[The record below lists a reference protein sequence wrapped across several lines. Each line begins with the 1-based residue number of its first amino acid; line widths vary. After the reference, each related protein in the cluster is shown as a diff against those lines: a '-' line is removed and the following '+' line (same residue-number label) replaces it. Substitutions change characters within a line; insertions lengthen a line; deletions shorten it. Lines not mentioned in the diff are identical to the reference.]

1 MDWMILL
8 FVGAMVLG
16 LYFMSGQV
24 EPSTHD
30 LLMVAIISLMVIVI
44 LPQVI

>member
-1 MDWMILL
+1 MMI
-8 FVGAMVLG
+8 FIGAIVLG
-16 LYFMSGQV
+16 LYLIAGHV

-30 LLMVAIISLMVIVI
+30 LLMVALIGLIVVVV

>member
-16 LYFMSGQV
+16 LYLIAGQV

-30 LLMVAIISLMVIVI
+30 LLMVAIIGLMIVVV
-44 LPQVI
+44 LPQVT